1 MELRCEGDSRG
12 TLFRVRFGF
21 TRTPASP
28 AAAAPLLLL
37 LPAAAALFL
46 RGLAIASE
54 EWNELER
61 ERLEAEEEEGREV
74 GGQLWWPLEVAV
86 LKTRSEREGGQG
98 LGMAG

>member
-37 LPAAAALFL
+37 LPAAAAAAALFL

-61 ERLEAEEEEGREV
+61 ERLEEEEGREV

-86 LKTRSEREGGQG
+86 LKTWSEREGGQG
-98 LGMAG
+98 LAG

>member
-28 AAAAPLLLL
+28 PAAAALLLL
-37 LPAAAALFL
+37 AAAAAAAAALFL

-61 ERLEAEEEEGREV
+61 ERLEEEEGREHDRDAEDR
-74 GGQLWWPLEVAV
+74 GWQI
-86 LKTRSEREGGQG
+86 
-98 LGMAG
+98 